1 MEDLPSDERMLKTL
15 NDFRDSNI
23 TLVEWET
30 PLLQRLGYPLA
41 PKPDFIFLVPDD
53 QIQDAF
59 DIAKANGL
67 LDSDQPP
74 NYISEHTN
82 MCFRFAFGTPSS
94 RLILLPLS
102 WPGIKMEEL
111 IAVENTNL
119 PCSIWTI
126 PIPAFCAAYLRMIM
140 QEGPESIIRI
150 IATADLSGVVG
161 YSLFDMSY
169 EGSYMPAPGDDD
181 YVEDEEKDALELEK
195 AIDTM
200 KKWNFIE
207 STEWARDIMLQLV
220 SGKLLYDS
228 LPSKGGME
236 VSQGQLTIE

>member
-1 MEDLPSDERMLKTL
+1 
-15 NDFRDSNI
+15 
-23 TLVEWET
+23 
-30 PLLQRLGYPLA
+30 
-41 PKPDFIFLVPDD
+41 
-53 QIQDAF
+53 
-59 DIAKANGL
+59 
-67 LDSDQPP
+67 
-74 NYISEHTN
+74 
-82 MCFRFAFGTPSS
+82 
-94 RLILLPLS
+94 
-102 WPGIKMEEL
+102 MEEL
-111 IAVENTNL
+111 LAVENTNL

-150 IATADLSGVVG
+150 IAAADLSGVIG
-161 YSLFDMSY
+161 YSMFDMSY

-220 SGKLLYDS
+220 SGKLSYDS